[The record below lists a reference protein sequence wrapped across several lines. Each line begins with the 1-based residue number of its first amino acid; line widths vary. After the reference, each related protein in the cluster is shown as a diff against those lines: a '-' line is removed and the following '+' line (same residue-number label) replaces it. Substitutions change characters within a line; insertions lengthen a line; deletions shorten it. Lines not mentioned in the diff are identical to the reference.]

1 MKYKFLED
9 VAIADIAFDA
19 YGNNLNELFENSAL
33 ALFDCMV
40 NLKDLKGK
48 IKKRIKIKSNKI
60 DDLLYNF
67 LSLIIILKS

>member
-33 ALFDCMV
+33 ALFDTMC
-40 NLKDLKGK
+40 NLRKVKPK
-48 IKKRIKIKSNKI
+48 IKKTIELKNNNVQ
-60 DDLLYNF
+60 DLLF
-67 LSLIIILKS
+67 DFISKS